1 MKKTNVRRLFK
12 ALRAEGVPFIVAHK
26 SSKVFFRDYNL
37 PEELIKNLMDLEVVF
52 QVVADYHDD
61 PGRCGWETTVTL
73 AGMHRSFDLCDYDYS
88 FSRKGPFRP
97 RTSQYTVV
105 YCDNCGRRDV
115 GPVGADCP
123 ECSGNMLPVLA

>member
-1 MKKTNVRRLFK
+1 MKKTKIRKLFRS
-12 ALRAEGVPFIVAHK
+12 LRKESVPFIVAAK
-26 SSKVFFRDYNL
+26 ASKMFFRDYNL
-37 PEELIKNLMDLEVVF
+37 PEELISKLLKLEVPF
-52 QVVADYHDD
+52 QVVVEYHDD

-88 FSRKGPFRP
+88 YSRQGPFRP
-97 RTSQYTVV
+97 YTSQYTTV

-123 ECSGNMLPVLA
+123 DCSGNMLPVLA